1 MRFRQ
6 GTAEEEA
13 WQGAAV
19 VVVEQE
25 AEVDDVSVVVADN
38 KFLNSISLTV
48 NFVHL
53 RSFNI

>member
-25 AEVDDVSVVVADN
+25 AEVDDVSVVVAEIDW
-38 KFLNSISLTV
+38 V
-48 NFVHL
+48 
-53 RSFNI
+53 